1 VTLKI
6 LSQVS
11 RRIARLRPKL
21 RFMRCQRSLL
31 LLALIVIDKVPPLLA
46 QESVHVAWSQVCKE
60 ARGRQ
65 MRLTTNTGDTVE
77 GYCVSVSVD
86 EISLRTP
93 DQRAVKIARAAMAR
107 IVVTPQGSQ
116 LQALGRGM
124 RKSLRTGFRALLS
137 PCAPA
142 GIVLIP
148 ATLAWGALSAPF
160 ARPAIYSPAKAPER
174 RFDRIEPVQR

>member
-1 VTLKI
+1 
-6 LSQVS
+6 
-11 RRIARLRPKL
+11 
-21 RFMRCQRSLL
+21 MRCSRSLL
-31 LLALIVIDKVPPLLA
+31 LLALILLTEDTVVPPLLA
-46 QESVHVAWSQVCKE
+46 QERVHVAWSQVCQE

-107 IVVTPQGSQ
+107 IVVTPQEHR
-116 LQALGRGM
+116 LPALGRGM
-124 RKSLRTGFRALLS
+124 RKSLTTGFRALLS
-137 PCAPA
+137 PWAPA

-160 ARPAIYSPAKAPER
+160 CAAGDLFAGKSTGTEIRPY
-174 RFDRIEPVQR
+174 